1 MTKEE
6 QISEI
11 KRIIRKW
18 GSTSSVD
25 LELESSPCIRSV
37 GNGRD
42 NISELV
48 ESFDKDSV
56 EIITYHGEDEI
67 DWRNEDYEDL
77 SEDIIDE
84 IYNILEQY
92 EVFNLKTLKRCEN

>member
-6 QISEI
+6 QIYEI

-18 GSTSSVD
+18 GSTNSSE

-37 GNGRD
+37 GNGKN

-48 ESFDKDSV
+48 ESFYIDSV
-56 EIITYHGEDEI
+56 EVITYHGENEI

-77 SEDIIDE
+77 SEDVIDE
-84 IYNILEQY
+84 IYNILDQY
-92 EVFNLKTLKRCEN
+92 EVLNQKTLKRCEN